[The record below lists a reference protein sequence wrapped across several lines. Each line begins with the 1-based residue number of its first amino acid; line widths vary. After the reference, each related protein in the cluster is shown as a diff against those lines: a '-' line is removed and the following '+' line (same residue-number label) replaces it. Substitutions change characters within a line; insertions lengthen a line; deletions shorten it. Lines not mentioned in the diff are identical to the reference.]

1 MQCKQQPN
9 DLLNRLLCSS
19 CRRNSSDGGAKAFQS
34 AVTKVQAAN
43 ALTGGALAH
52 PEEQAQQPATEFE
65 MEVAALDVGL
75 QFVEVESPDANAD
88 KVGAPHRHAWQMY
101 EQLRHYWRERSATK
115 VPDGYVLGCAGKNAS
130 WFTGSQSW
138 PTQHLCSHAGRLL

>member
-1 MQCKQQPN
+1 MPAPHVARQGESSDDTFCQDPLCSAHSKPN
-9 DLLNRLLCSS
+9 DLLHRPLCSG

-52 PEEQAQQPATEFE
+52 PEEQAQQPVTEFE

-75 QFVEVESPDANAD
+75 HFVEVESPDANAD
-88 KVGAPHRHAWQMY
+88 KVGA
-101 EQLRHYWRERSATK
+101 
-115 VPDGYVLGCAGKNAS
+115 
-130 WFTGSQSW
+130 
-138 PTQHLCSHAGRLL
+138 